1 VDAVFDHLGGPSLSL
16 SWRLLRHGGV
26 LVSYALASKLDAPGS
41 VIVPF
46 LSLMAKVLW
55 WNAAPNGRSAH
66 FYNLW
71 SGRSAREAFQRR
83 LHHALTEVLSRLA
96 EGQLR
101 AQVGGIVPLER
112 AAEAF
117 RLAESGSVVGKVVL
131 VPTSERAVSS

>member
-1 VDAVFDHLGGPSLSL
+1 
-16 SWRLLRHGGV
+16 
-26 LVSYALASKLDAPGS
+26 
-41 VIVPF
+41 
-46 LSLMAKVLW
+46 MAKVLW